1 MSDAQEAEHVSP
13 AVEASTSAQQP
24 QAGSSAKSSTKRQH
38 GVSVLP
44 VARVQRIIKA
54 DRDVDICSREATFL
68 VSMATELFIKKI
80 TDEAYTN
87 ARLDK
92 RKVVQYKD
100 LSRAVQQNE
109 YLDFLKPV
117 IPTSMSLSSALEA
130 RKDKLDQ
137 RQQEENM
144 ILEGTLQ
151 DEDEEVD
158 EQHDADQDIAI
169 PGDENPSEAEPAVDD
184 ALPKAPRKKPNTKKK
199 TKAALA
205 TAEVAPEPIPNVIQ
219 SADQPMDIEETA

>member
-1 MSDAQEAEHVSP
+1 MSEAQVAVSP
-13 AVEASTSAQQP
+13 VPAEASTSAPAAQT
-24 QAGSSAKSSTKRQH
+24 ATAAKSPVKRQR

-68 VSMATELFIKKI
+68 ISMATELFIKKV

-109 YLDFLKPV
+109 YLEFLKPV
-117 IPTSMSLSSALEA
+117 VPTAMSLSSALEA
-130 RKDKLDQ
+130 RKDKLEQ

-151 DEDEEVD
+151 DEEDEEL
-158 EQHDADQDIAI
+158 EQ
-169 PGDENPSEAEPAVDD
+169 GDEEDVDAEELVLHEEGIGVEPSAETAQ
-184 ALPKAPRKKPNTKKK
+184 PKAPRKKPVSKKK
-199 TKAALA
+199 TKAAPIEA
-205 TAEVAPEPIPNVIQ
+205 VPVEAAPEEEFIV
-219 SADQPMDIEETA
+219 AQPMDIEDA